1 MAQRWQRFS
10 ASRSRTQQEQLP
22 NGPLKAR
29 SAALA
34 GDASPRLEPS
44 MNTLPGTSDAAH
56 HFAIV
61 PTDVLTDRTLSA
73 HARVLYAVLDG
84 RTCGRAG
91 RLKMATLA
99 ADLGLSLP
107 QINRLLAELVR
118 AGYVVTLRTGR
129 SNLYR
134 VINPARESRSIKPER
149 SDLSKMMDLQ
159 INRERSITTS
169 AAELDQRSSQPA
181 LAPDDGAELDTNK
194 PPRPALRDLEPWHRA
209 AERAGWPVRPHRS
222 VLKALAEIRA
232 QQVKPEALGALIAA
246 YRAIHGANVRNPG
259 GWMNA
264 MLQAIAEGH
273 RPQQLQIPLAPV
285 LYTDH
290 PLAAEPCQHG
300 EPRGSRACAIC
311 RHAAIAA

>member
-1 MAQRWQRFS
+1 
-10 ASRSRTQQEQLP
+10 
-22 NGPLKAR
+22 
-29 SAALA
+29 
-34 GDASPRLEPS
+34 

-134 VINPARESRSIKPER
+134 VVNPARESRSIKPER
-149 SDLSKMMDLQ
+149 SDLSKMIDLQ

-169 AAELDQRSSQPA
+169 AVELDGRSSQPA
-181 LAPDDGAELDTNK
+181 LAPDDAEIHDR

-209 AERAGWPVRPHRS
+209 AERAGWPVRPTRS

-246 YRAIHGANVRNPG
+246 YRAIHGSDVVNPG
-259 GWMNA
+259 GWMSS

-311 RHAAIAA
+311 RHAGVAA

>member
-1 MAQRWQRFS
+1 
-10 ASRSRTQQEQLP
+10 
-22 NGPLKAR
+22 
-29 SAALA
+29 
-34 GDASPRLEPS
+34 
-44 MNTLPGTSDAAH
+44 MNTLPGTSDASH

-61 PTDVLTDRTLSA
+61 PTNVLTDRTLSA

-134 VINPARESRSIKPER
+134 VVNPARESRSIKPER

-169 AAELDQRSSQPA
+169 AVELDQRSSQPA
-181 LAPDDGAELDTNK
+181 LAPDDGAEIHDK
-194 PPRPALRDLEPWHRA
+194 PPWPALRDLEPWHRA
-209 AERAGWPVRPHRS
+209 AERAGWPVRPTRS

-246 YRAIHGANVRNPG
+246 YRAIHGSDVVNPG
-259 GWMNA
+259 GWM
-264 MLQAIAEGH
+264 
-273 RPQQLQIPLAPV
+273 
-285 LYTDH
+285 
-290 PLAAEPCQHG
+290 
-300 EPRGSRACAIC
+300 S
-311 RHAAIAA
+311 

>member
-1 MAQRWQRFS
+1 M
-10 ASRSRTQQEQLP
+10 
-22 NGPLKAR
+22 
-29 SAALA
+29 
-34 GDASPRLEPS
+34 D
-44 MNTLPGTSDAAH
+44 TLPGTSDASH

-73 HARVLYAVLDG
+73 GAVRLYAVLDG

-107 QINRLLAELVR
+107 QITRLLAELVR

-134 VINPARESRSIKPER
+134 VVNPVRESRSLKSEV
-149 SDLSKMMDLQ
+149 SDTSNLRDLQ

-181 LAPDDGAELDTNK
+181 LAPDDGEIHDR

-209 AERAGWPVRPHRS
+209 AERAGWPVRPTRS

-232 QQVKPEALGALIAA
+232 QQIKPEALGALIAA
-246 YRAIHGANVRNPG
+246 YRAIHGSDVVNPG
-259 GWMNA
+259 GWMSSI
-264 MLQAIAEGH
+264 LQAIAEGH

-311 RHAAIAA
+311 RHSGVAA